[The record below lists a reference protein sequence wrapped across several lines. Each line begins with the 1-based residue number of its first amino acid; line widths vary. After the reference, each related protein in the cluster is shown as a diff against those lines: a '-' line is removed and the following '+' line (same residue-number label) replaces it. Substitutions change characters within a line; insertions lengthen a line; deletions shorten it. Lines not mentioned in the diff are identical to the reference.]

1 MTEKRIKEPDERWI
15 SVFDELPEPGT
26 IVIATYDIGGALVL
40 GFEMF
45 NGKFHSYVTAW
56 MPAPEPYGIGKFDRW
71 QS

>member
-45 NGKFHSYVTAW
+45 NG
-56 MPAPEPYGIGKFDRW
+56 RL
-71 QS
+71 